1 MAYVGTKTKSP
12 TKVEAISDENTFIW
26 EYLGWVMKSLK
37 DHAKNII
44 KTAADIIRV
53 FEMRLSGAGEIFSR
67 SVRLIPQF
75 LQNSAPSSF
84 SFLHSGQIILINTP
98 QFIFI
103 VKSLLTEI

>member
-12 TKVEAISDENTFIW
+12 TKVDAISDENTFIW

-53 FEMRLSGAGEIFSR
+53 FEMRLSGAGPLAHGEGQT
-67 SVRLIPQF
+67 PQA
-75 LQNSAPSSF
+75 QAAPSNAVGT
-84 SFLHSGQIILINTP
+84 LRNGRLP
-98 QFIFI
+98 
-103 VKSLLTEI
+103 